1 MVNMY
6 ELALSVLRDY
16 NLALSTFLTLII
28 CVLQFGYASRNMFF
42 YWIKIITLWLM
53 WPFAI
58 VTAVFSCLYPPCYEY
73 GWAEQLFPTSSPMST
88 TTHNSTLS
96 VTKVP
101 IPQGNGLWSC
111 GTYGHNINITA
122 FVFAIIFAIF
132 TCAAWL
138 FYWIQSTRL
147 YLRVRSW
154 WAFSPDTNYVA
165 VFKMAN
171 DQYFTLPLLEIPMV
185 LSLVYKNNF
194 VYCNGTY
201 LGRIPSMGYLP
212 ASCIVGSA
220 EKIAR
225 YRKITVSA
233 ADGSDANVAR
243 FGTVIYAKDKYISA
257 GLAYTK
263 REKTETEKLYSV

>member
-6 ELALSVLRDY
+6 EVALRVLRDY
-16 NLALSTFLTLII
+16 NLALSAFLTLII
-28 CVLQFGYASRNMFF
+28 CVLQFGYASRNRFF

-58 VTAVFSCLYPPCYEY
+58 VTSVFSCLYPPCYSY
-73 GWAEQLFPTSSPMST
+73 ASRFSNNTST
-88 TTHNSTLS
+88 TPTP
-96 VTKVP
+96 VE
-101 IPQGNGLWSC
+101 GNGLWSC
-111 GTYGHNINITA
+111 GSSYAISVNLTA

-171 DQYFTLPLLEIPMV
+171 DQYFTLPLLEVPMV